1 MLTGLTRRIYECS
14 TKGFR
19 ELHGL
24 YTILRPVLTDYT
36 TVVLQRLNDLGTAF
50 LRDIIDVSMNTPQR
64 IDGVDSINRSREP
77 SSSGN
82 LVDPPIIGQS
92 REEVR
97 AYEGTTSAQAFEPA
111 V

>member
-14 TKGFR
+14 TKGFL

-50 LRDIIDVSMNTPQR
+50 LRDIIDVSMNASTH
-64 IDGVDSINRSREP
+64 
-77 SSSGN
+77 
-82 LVDPPIIGQS
+82 
-92 REEVR
+92 
-97 AYEGTTSAQAFEPA
+97 
-111 V
+111 

>member
-19 ELHGL
+19 ELHGF
-24 YTILRPVLTDYT
+24 YTVFRPVLTDYT
-36 TVVLQRLNDLGTAF
+36 TVVLRRLNDWGSAF
-50 LRDIIDVSMNTPQR
+50 IRDIIDVSMNTAQR

-82 LVDPPIIGQS
+82 LVDPPIIG
-92 REEVR
+92 
-97 AYEGTTSAQAFEPA
+97 
-111 V
+111 

>member
-1 MLTGLTRRIYECS
+1 MFTGLTRGIYEYS

-24 YTILRPVLTDYT
+24 YMILGPVLPDYT
-36 TVVLQRLNDLGTAF
+36 TVVLRRLIDWGSAF
-50 LRDIIDVSMNTPQR
+50 IRDIIDVSLNTSQR

-77 SSSGN
+77 SSYARTGIP
-82 LVDPPIIGQS
+82 PPIGQP

-97 AYEGTTSAQAFEPA
+97 GCEEITSAGAFEPS